1 MCKLCETNP
10 VYEFTNQRK
19 LCKRC
24 FINYFYKKFLFTIR
38 KFEMINAKDI
48 IGYEKKNDFKSVVL
62 EEMLNFISEKYNFNI
77 VKLPNKGVSKIAIN
91 YSLDSESEKI
101 LDILINKKASE
112 LKSCFPIVGK
122 EIKPLYLFL
131 DEEILLF
138 AKLKGL
144 HFKEIKKNK
153 DKVEIFAN
161 EFEKSHPE
169 VKRAVV
175 NSILK
180 LYSK

>member
-38 KFEMINAKDI
+38 KFEMIGSKDI
-48 IGYEKKNDFKSVVL
+48 IGYKEGKDVKSIVL
-62 EEMLNFISEKYNFNI
+62 ADMLQFISQRYNFKI
-77 VKLPNKGVSKIAIN
+77 TQLPDKKANKIALTS
-91 YSLDSESEKI
+91 SLDSESEKI
-101 LDILINKKASE
+101 LQILINGKSTE

-138 AKLKGL
+138 AKLKEL
-144 HFKEIKKNK
+144 KFKESKGSK
-153 DKVEIFAN
+153 DKIEILAD
-161 EFEKSHPE
+161 ELEKTHPE
-169 VKRAVV
+169 VKRAIV
-175 NSILK
+175 NSVLK
-180 LYSK
+180 LNLK

>member
-38 KFEMINAKDI
+38 KFEMFDGKDV
-48 IGYEKKNDFKSVVL
+48 IGYVKANEVKDAVL
-62 EEMLNFISEKYNFNI
+62 EEMLKFVAEKYNFNI
-77 VKLPNKGVSKIAIN
+77 VRLPNNKANKIAIN
-91 YSLDSESEKI
+91 SSLDSESEKI
-101 LDILINKKASE
+101 LNILINKKSSE
-112 LKSCFPIVGK
+112 LKSCFPILGK

-131 DEEILLF
+131 DEEIILF

-144 HFKEIKKNK
+144 KFKEVKKPK
-153 DKVEIFAN
+153 DKIELFAD
-161 EFEKSHPE
+161 EFEENHPE
-169 VKRAVV
+169 VKRAIV

>member
-38 KFEMINAKDI
+38 KFEMINSKDV
-48 IGYEKKNDFKSVVL
+48 IGYKKGGDFKSAVL
-62 EEMLNFISEKYNFNI
+62 EEMLDFISKKYNFNI
-77 VKLPNKGVSKIAIN
+77 VKLPNKKASKIAVN
-91 YSLDSESEKI
+91 SSLDSESAKI
-101 LDILINKKASE
+101 MEILIDRKSTD
-112 LKSCFPIVGK
+112 LKSCFPVVSK

-138 AKLKGL
+138 AKI
-144 HFKEIKKNK
+144 KEIKFKEYKKNRGK
-153 DKVEIFAN
+153 IEDLTDEM
-161 EFEKSHPE
+161 EKNHPE
-169 VKRAVV
+169 VKRAIV
-175 NSILK
+175 NSFLK
-180 LYSK
+180 LNIK